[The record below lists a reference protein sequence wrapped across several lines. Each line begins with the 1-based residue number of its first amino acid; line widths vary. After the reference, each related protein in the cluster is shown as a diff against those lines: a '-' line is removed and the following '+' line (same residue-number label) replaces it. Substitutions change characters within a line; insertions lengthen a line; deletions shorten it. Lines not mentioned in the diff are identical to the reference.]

1 MSDVNVSRGSVS
13 SRQVRCEKC
22 GSTYFVEAQFRQYRT
37 MPSSMPGGDLSPVTE
52 DPIRMLVCMC
62 GNPIPPGKLRKFSIP
77 REQADNFD
85 RSLNAARQFR
95 EVADPQAMMGRLS
108 ETFASRE
115 AHDRLAEQ
123 IANPAGILRDLL
135 LKPVSPP
142 DATTPREL

>member
-1 MSDVNVSRGSVS
+1 MYVREPDPAGKAAEVSI
-13 SRQVRCEKC
+13 
-22 GSTYFVEAQFRQYRT
+22 A
-37 MPSSMPGGDLSPVTE
+37 
-52 DPIRMLVCMC
+52 
-62 GNPIPPGKLRKFSIP
+62 
-77 REQADNFD
+77 REQADNFEK
-85 RSLNAARQFR
+85 SLNTARQFR

-108 ETFASRE
+108 ETFVSRE